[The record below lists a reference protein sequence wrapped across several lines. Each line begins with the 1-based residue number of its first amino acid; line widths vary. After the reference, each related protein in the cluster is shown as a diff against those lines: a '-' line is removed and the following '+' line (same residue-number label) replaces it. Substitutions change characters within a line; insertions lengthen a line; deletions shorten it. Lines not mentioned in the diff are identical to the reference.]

1 MGEELSITKHIE
13 SLRDIFNAILEETG
27 YTEYLLLREVFLLCM
42 QNDYYPSWFADWC
55 SELGQAIRAS
65 EDENIYKEEG
75 SVVYSEGIKHCSDEA
90 TRQYLESLLM
100 DI

>member
-1 MGEELSITKHIE
+1 MVEKIDK
-13 SLRDIFNAILEETG
+13 LRDIYYSILDETG
-27 YTEYLLLREVFLLCM
+27 FSEYLLLKEVFLLC
-42 QNDYYPSWFADWC
+42 QRNDYYPSWFADWC

-75 SVVYSEGIKHCSDEA
+75 SVVYSEGIKHCSDEG